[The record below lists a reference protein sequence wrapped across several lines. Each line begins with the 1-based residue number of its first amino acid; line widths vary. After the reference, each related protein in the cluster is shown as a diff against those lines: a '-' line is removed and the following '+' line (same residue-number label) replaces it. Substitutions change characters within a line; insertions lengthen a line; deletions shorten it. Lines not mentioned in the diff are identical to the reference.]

1 MACKCPKC
9 LHHLFEMFSQW
20 VCLLVRFIALAVA
33 AEMCPESKSELVISI
48 IITIISFILSIPQC
62 KAICSKYP
70 DGILGRCCKNTSD
83 LLLLIIQL
91 VLSLVA
97 TGVLI
102 SAFLFNNNS
111 ALSSTLDTFFSLS
124 GIIMKKEQRH
134 CELIPV
140 KVAVVSTALSFCST
154 LNLCKIQFPNCF
166 PSFEKEIKYSKLST
180 NDHHVNI
187 DQH

>member
-102 SAFLFNNNS
+102 S
-111 ALSSTLDTFFSLS
+111 
-124 GIIMKKEQRH
+124 IIMKKEQRH